1 MTRRNPVF
9 RKAGRASVVAVVGF
23 LALFAT
29 TASSPAADRKEP
41 LPAELEGVGFTEHL
55 NDLLPLDTPMVD
67 QDGRRI
73 VLGDVLGK
81 GKPVVLTLYYADCPM
96 LCNVTADGLD
106 TALHGL
112 PWTPGKEFDVVS
124 VSIDPKETPS
134 RAKLTQ
140 KKRVSRLD
148 RPEAAA
154 GWHIL
159 TGREPDI
166 RRIADAVGFRY
177 KYLPDRREY
186 SHAAG
191 VVLVTPEGR
200 IARYLYGVKFDPQA
214 FRLSLLEASQGQI
227 SKSTLDQ
234 MILYCFHYDPS
245 SRSYAPTAMAL
256 MRVGAAATVGL
267 LGLFLATAWFKSTRS
282 RRATPTSL
290 SEVG

>member
-1 MTRRNPVF
+1 ML
-9 RKAGRASVVAVVGF
+9 RKAGRASVVAIVGL
-23 LALFAT
+23 LALFAA

-67 QDGRRI
+67 QDGRRV
-73 VLGDVLGK
+73 VLGDVLGN

-154 GWHIL
+154 GWHVL
-159 TGREPDI
+159 TGRESDI
-166 RRIADAVGFRY
+166 RRVADAVGFCY
-177 KYLPDRREY
+177 KYLPERREY

-191 VVLVTPEGR
+191 VVLVTPQGR
-200 IARYLYGVKFDPQA
+200 IARYLYGVKFDPEA
-214 FRLSLLEASQGQI
+214 FRLSLLEASKGRI

-234 MILYCFHYDPS
+234 VILYCFHYDPS
-245 SRSYAPTAMAL
+245 TRRYAPTVMAL
-256 MRVGAAATVGL
+256 MRVGAGATVIL
-267 LGLFLATAWFKSTRS
+267 LGVFLATAWLKSARS
-282 RRATPTSL
+282 RRETSTSP
-290 SEVG
+290 SEMA